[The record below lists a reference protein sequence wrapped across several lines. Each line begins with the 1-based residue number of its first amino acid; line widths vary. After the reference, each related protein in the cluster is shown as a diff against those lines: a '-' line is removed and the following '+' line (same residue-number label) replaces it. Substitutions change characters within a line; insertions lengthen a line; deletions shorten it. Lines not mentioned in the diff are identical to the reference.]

1 MSGSDTLTGYSSSS
15 AAALDGRADGGRSP
29 RRFNAVTV
37 LTVYLFLLFF
47 IPYDVEFTPLGGSG
61 TPSTMF
67 AATLIVA
74 YLVLWLEGRSSAIGK
89 PQPVRTA
96 TLLFGCAFIA
106 SYISANRHQMAAL
119 YQNGADRGLISLMGW
134 LGVVFIAAD
143 GIDEMGKLKTLV
155 HRVVLGAGV
164 MALIGVSQFFLKLD
178 VTKYITIPGFANV
191 VAYADVT
198 QRSGLPRP
206 SSTTATPLELVAVLA
221 MVLPLAIHRARYAPP
236 GRRRYRWLLVA
247 TIAAALPM
255 TISRTAILVIL
266 VIAVVML
273 PTWPKRERRAA
284 YLATPVALAAGFIT
298 IPGMLGTFAGILS
311 NNGSVTAST
320 QSRTNAYSSAVPYIA
335 QHPWFGSGF
344 GTFPPETYFFTD
356 NQYLNSTIVMGFVG
370 LLALAGLFVTG
381 WVTARNT
388 RRLST
393 DLETRD
399 LAQALAASIAAA
411 AAAFATFDAL
421 SFDIATGLTF
431 LVLGC
436 IGCLWRLV
444 RAGESEGRHCG

>member
-1 MSGSDTLTGYSSSS
+1 VSGYSSLPT
-15 AAALDGRADGGRSP
+15 AAMVGTPVARGRSNHS
-29 RRFNAVTV
+29 FTAVRI

-74 YLVLWLEGRSSAIGK
+74 YLVLWLEAGSSPIREA
-89 PQPVRTA
+89 QPVRTA

-106 SYISANRHQMAAL
+106 SYISANRHAMIAL
-119 YQNGADRGLISLMGW
+119 DQNGTDRGLISLLGW
-134 LGVVFIAAD
+134 LGVVFITAD
-143 GIDEMGKLKTLV
+143 GIDDIGKLKILI
-155 HRVVLGAGV
+155 HRIVLGVGT
-164 MALIGVSQFFLKLD
+164 MAIIGISQFFLKFD
-178 VTKYITIPGFANV
+178 VTQYITIPGFANV
-191 VAYADVT
+191 ISYADVS
-198 QRSGLPRP
+198 QRSGLTRP
-206 SSTTATPLELVAVLA
+206 ASTTATPLELVAVLA
-221 MVLPLAIHRARYAPP
+221 MTLPLAIHRARHAPP
-236 GRRRYRWLLVA
+236 DRSRYRWAMVA

-266 VIAVVML
+266 VIALVML
-273 PTWPKRERRAA
+273 PTWPRRERRAA
-284 YLATPVALAAGFIT
+284 YIAFPVAIAAGFIT

-311 NNGSVTAST
+311 NNGAVTAST
-320 QSRTNAYSSAVPYIA
+320 QSRTNAYSSAAPFIA

-344 GTFPPETYFFTD
+344 GTFPPRTYFFTD

-370 LLALAGLFVTG
+370 LLALVGLFVTG
-381 WVTARNT
+381 WMTARKT
-388 RRLST
+388 RQLST

-444 RAGESEGRHCG
+444 RSGAS